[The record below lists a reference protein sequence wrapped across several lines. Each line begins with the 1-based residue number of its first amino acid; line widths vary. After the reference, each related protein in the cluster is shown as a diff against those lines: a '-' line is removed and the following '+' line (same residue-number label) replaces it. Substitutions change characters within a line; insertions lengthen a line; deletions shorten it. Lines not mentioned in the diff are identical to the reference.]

1 MSRHYSTRHF
11 FRQVPNALLKQY
23 FDERGLLQ
31 DVDFSAM
38 TETKVAPLF
47 DAWMGLSED
56 DRKEMDAEFQ
66 TIFDLSCEKGFN
78 AILDEIRWQ
87 KQGNRSELRA
97 LIGRLSAL
105 SSHYHRAMLTYLELH
120 DCWRG
125 ATLFYHADT
134 LSYWR
139 KRRNMGRGPAA
150 VDTESLRALA
160 ARIGEFFHLTEGRGK
175 NCEVEYYRRG
185 ALDYYFAF
193 PEDFSRH
200 STEWVDGEF
209 GRRAHHPAFQV
220 VFVFSENDG
229 TLDLNFRGPVRAIE
243 PLQEMFATEILKLKE
258 LPPNPGDLRVYDLNR
273 LLEPGFSFVY
283 PPDGF
288 IERVAI
294 RKLRLS
300 SRTIKG
306 DRITVEADSSRGSD
320 AIYRLIQ
327 SIEKSIPLDVY
338 NVTQVELSASVR
350 KTGAAGRSSSVLVC
364 ITHPNSCSLKYD
376 KSGLQLRKMLEM
388 SGIEL
393 KERDQ
398 STESGPE

>member
-1 MSRHYSTRHF
+1 
-11 FRQVPNALLKQY
+11 
-23 FDERGLLQ
+23 
-31 DVDFSAM
+31 
-38 TETKVAPLF
+38 
-47 DAWMGLSED
+47 
-56 DRKEMDAEFQ
+56 
-66 TIFDLSCEKGFN
+66 
-78 AILDEIRWQ
+78 
-87 KQGNRSELRA
+87 
-97 LIGRLSAL
+97 
-105 SSHYHRAMLTYLELH
+105 
-120 DCWRG
+120 
-125 ATLFYHADT
+125 
-134 LSYWR
+134 
-139 KRRNMGRGPAA
+139 
-150 VDTESLRALA
+150 
-160 ARIGEFFHLTEGRGK
+160 
-175 NCEVEYYRRG
+175 
-185 ALDYYFAF
+185 
-193 PEDFSRH
+193 
-200 STEWVDGEF
+200 
-209 GRRAHHPAFQV
+209 
-220 VFVFSENDG
+220 
-229 TLDLNFRGPVRAIE
+229 
-243 PLQEMFATEILKLKE
+243 LQEMFATEILKLKE

-273 LLEPGFSFVY
+273 FLEPGFSFVY

-288 IERVAI
+288 IEKVAI
-294 RKLRLS
+294 RRLRFS